1 MRNMKLLRNVPVA
14 QKTLRIRQN
23 VRKKNR
29 FVLKIRSDN
38 ERGNQRDMGEM
49 TFEEFSHAVNSIYKK
64 NCGVY
69 YRLASYYGFTET
81 MFDILYFIRE
91 NEGSYTQAQ
100 LCSTL
105 CLRKQTVNTA
115 LKKLEKDGYIYFAK
129 DTENKKNKTI
139 HFTEKGESLAK
150 DTVDHIFEVEKQ
162 AFEGLTEEE
171 REGVLYY
178 GLKHIEVLE
187 EKTEKFLKSDKKKR
201 MPE

>member
-1 MRNMKLLRNVPVA
+1 M
-14 QKTLRIRQN
+14 
-23 VRKKNR
+23 
-29 FVLKIRSDN
+29 
-38 ERGNQRDMGEM
+38 GN
-49 TFEEFSHAVNSIYKK
+49 
-64 NCGVY
+64 
-69 YRLASYYGFTET
+69 
-81 MFDILYFIRE
+81 
-91 NEGSYTQAQ
+91 
-100 LCSTL
+100 
-105 CLRKQTVNTA
+105 
-115 LKKLEKDGYIYFAK
+115 IYFAK
-129 DTENKKNKTI
+129 EYRKQKNKTI

>member
-1 MRNMKLLRNVPVA
+1 MKNFPTQSTVFIR
-14 QKTLRIRQN
+14 KTAGYI
-23 VRKKNR
+23 
-29 FVLKIRSDN
+29 
-38 ERGNQRDMGEM
+38 
-49 TFEEFSHAVNSIYKK
+49 
-64 NCGVY
+64 
-69 YRLASYYGFTET
+69 YRLASHYGFTET

-162 AFEGLTEEE
+162 AFEK
-171 REGVLYY
+171 GVLYY
-178 GLKHIEVLE
+178 GLKHIEALE

>member
-1 MRNMKLLRNVPVA
+1 
-14 QKTLRIRQN
+14 
-23 VRKKNR
+23 
-29 FVLKIRSDN
+29 
-38 ERGNQRDMGEM
+38 
-49 TFEEFSHAVNSIYKK
+49 
-64 NCGVY
+64 
-69 YRLASYYGFTET
+69 

-162 AFEGLTEEE
+162 AFEKLTEEE
-171 REGVLYY
+171 RKGVLYY
-178 GLKHIEVLE
+178 GLKHIEALE

>member
-1 MRNMKLLRNVPVA
+1 M
-14 QKTLRIRQN
+14 
-23 VRKKNR
+23 
-29 FVLKIRSDN
+29 D
-38 ERGNQRDMGEM
+38 EM

-69 YRLASYYGFTET
+69 YRLASHYGFTET

-139 HFTEKGESLAK
+139 HFTEKANHWQKILWI
-150 DTVDHIFEVEKQ
+150 T
-162 AFEGLTEEE
+162 
-171 REGVLYY
+171 
-178 GLKHIEVLE
+178 
-187 EKTEKFLKSDKKKR
+187 FLKWRNRLLRNSQRKKEKVSFIMDLSILKPWKR
-201 MPE
+201 KQRSF